1 MHMHMSYADIKKLP
15 VRYRKW
21 FVERL
26 IKHFRQMN
34 EQKKPAND
42 RKPLDKLAM
51 FEDQIKK
58 KLS

>member
-1 MHMHMSYADIKKLP
+1 MAYSDIKNLP

-26 IKHFRQMN
+26 IKHFRQIN
-34 EQKKPAND
+34 EQK
-42 RKPLDKLAM
+42 RKPQERKDINKFSK